1 MIGWIGRESKV
12 SVLDKPE
19 VEAEK
24 TKDAAVVPIEASLKG
39 TVATVSSPEGIEEFS
54 SFGFQLVSR
63 IKFFLFC

>member
-1 MIGWIGRESKV
+1 LAS
-12 SVLDKPE
+12 DKAE

-24 TKDAAVVPIEASLKG
+24 TKDAVVVSVEASVKG
-39 TVATVSSPEGIEEFS
+39 TVVTVSSPEGIQEFS